1 MSTSQDQARTR
12 TNTIEDDDAT
22 TVCTAHDRRREA
34 PLDAVEH
41 DVAEASAAATNA
53 MGVGATSVMTAGA
66 TSVMGT
72 GAAPTG
78 GPSPATELAGGH
90 SPYAAY
96 LGSPDTHI
104 GATQPIAVRKGLF
117 EGISIAQVIAASAAA
132 ATSMLLASRIG
143 IAGSV
148 IGAAVSSMI
157 TVICSQLYRNALDA
171 SAQKL
176 KAKQASSGLAH
187 GTAMSASAATEPN
200 GTVAAPYAARLEGR
214 DLTARIAP
222 TKLQARAA
230 AERSA
235 TKRKV
240 AVVSV
245 VIAVAAVAASAGIIM
260 LTTSGEG
267 LGVKVP
273 SLFASTDQQA
283 VAPED
288 PADELA
294 SSTPTPQDTGAPSTD
309 GQLPTS
315 RGRLTAPQT
324 RVVRTRRAERPRATG
339 SPVPTGPPRT
349 AQPAPTTR
357 LPATA
362 PAVQMPA
369 ATREHPAAALRT
381 AAPRT
386 RPARAPAS
394 PAPPPAARRTP
405 RQTPSRTPALRT

>member
-78 GPSPATELAGGH
+78 GPSPTSELMSGR

-117 EGISIAQVIAASAAA
+117 NGISVAQVIAASAAA

-187 GTAMSASAATEPN
+187 GTAMSASAVTEPN
-200 GTVAAPYAARLEGR
+200 GTFAAPYAARLEGR
-214 DLTARIAP
+214 ELTARIAP

-283 VAPED
+283 VVPED

-294 SSTPTPQDTGAPSTD
+294 SSTPTPQDTGAPSTGGQSTNQSGATD
-309 GQLPTS
+309 GATNAGGQDTTGGGAAGNGQSGTDESTLN
-315 RGRLTAPQT
+315 G
-324 RVVRTRRAERPRATG
+324 ATG
-339 SPVPTGPPRT
+339 SDDSTAGNGAGSSDAGSDTGT
-349 AQPAPTTR
+349 SGGGSANGGTTDAPSTGTGQSGSSTGGKTDTSTNTG
-357 LPATA
+357 AN
-362 PAVQMPA
+362 
-369 ATREHPAAALRT
+369 
-381 AAPRT
+381 
-386 RPARAPAS
+386 
-394 PAPPPAARRTP
+394 
-405 RQTPSRTPALRT
+405 PSA

>member
-22 TVCTAHDRRREA
+22 TVCTAHDRRRKA

-78 GPSPATELAGGH
+78 GPSPTSELMSGR

-104 GATQPIAVRKGLF
+104 GATQPIAVRKRLF
-117 EGISIAQVIAASAAA
+117 DGISVAQVIAASAAA

-176 KAKQASSGLAH
+176 KAKQASSGLVH

-267 LGVKVP
+267 LGAKAP
-273 SLFASTDQQA
+273 SLFARTDQQT

-294 SSTPTPQDTGAPSTD
+294 SSTPAPQDTDASSTD
-309 GQLPTS
+309 GQSTNQSGTTDGATNAGGQDATGGGAAGNGQPGTDGSTS
-315 RGRLTAPQT
+315 NG
-324 RVVRTRRAERPRATG
+324 ATG
-339 SPVPTGPPRT
+339 SGDSTAGNGAGSSDAGGNTGT
-349 AQPAPTTR
+349 SGGGSANGGTTD
-357 LPATA
+357 
-362 PAVQMPA
+362 
-369 ATREHPAAALRT
+369 
-381 AAPRT
+381 
-386 RPARAPAS
+386 
-394 PAPPPAARRTP
+394 
-405 RQTPSRTPALRT
+405 TPSTGTGQPGSSAGGKTDTSTNTGANPST

>member
-53 MGVGATSVMTAGA
+53 MGVGATSVM
-66 TSVMGT
+66 GT

-78 GPSPATELAGGH
+78 GSSPATELTGGR

-117 EGISIAQVIAASAAA
+117 NGISVAQVIAASAAA
-132 ATSMLLASRIG
+132 ATSMLLASHIG

-187 GTAMSASAATEPN
+187 GTAMSASAVTEPN
-200 GTVAAPYAARLEGR
+200 GTFAAPYAARLEGR
-214 DLTARIAP
+214 ELTARIAP

-283 VAPED
+283 VVPED

-294 SSTPTPQDTGAPSTD
+294 SSTSTPQDTGAPSTD
-309 GQLPTS
+309 GQSTNQSGATDGATDAGGQDATGGGAAGNGQSGTDESTS
-315 RGRLTAPQT
+315 NG
-324 RVVRTRRAERPRATG
+324 ATG
-339 SPVPTGPPRT
+339 SDDSTAGNGAGGSDAGSDTGT
-349 AQPAPTTR
+349 SDGGSANGGTTDAPSTGTGQSGSSTGGKTDTS
-357 LPATA
+357 AN
-362 PAVQMPA
+362 AVA
-369 ATREHPAAALRT
+369 N
-381 AAPRT
+381 
-386 RPARAPAS
+386 
-394 PAPPPAARRTP
+394 
-405 RQTPSRTPALRT
+405 PSA

>member
-78 GPSPATELAGGH
+78 GPSPTSELMSGR

-117 EGISIAQVIAASAAA
+117 DGISVAQVIAASAAA

-187 GTAMSASAATEPN
+187 GTAMSASTATEPN

-214 DLTARIAP
+214 NLTARIAP

-260 LTTSGEG
+260 LATSGEG

-273 SLFASTDQQA
+273 SLFASTDRQA
-283 VAPED
+283 VVPED

-294 SSTPTPQDTGAPSTD
+294 SSTRTPQDTGAPSTD
-309 GQLPTS
+309 GQSTNQSGATDGATDAGGQDATS
-315 RGRLTAPQT
+315 GGAAGNGQSGTDGST
-324 RVVRTRRAERPRATG
+324 SNGATG
-339 SPVPTGPPRT
+339 SDDSTAGNGAGSSDAGSDTGASGGDST
-349 AQPAPTTR
+349 DAPSTGTGQSGSSTGGKTDTSTNTG
-357 LPATA
+357 AN
-362 PAVQMPA
+362 
-369 ATREHPAAALRT
+369 
-381 AAPRT
+381 
-386 RPARAPAS
+386 
-394 PAPPPAARRTP
+394 
-405 RQTPSRTPALRT
+405 PSA

>member
-1 MSTSQDQARTR
+1 
-12 TNTIEDDDAT
+12 
-22 TVCTAHDRRREA
+22 
-34 PLDAVEH
+34 
-41 DVAEASAAATNA
+41 
-53 MGVGATSVMTAGA
+53 
-66 TSVMGT
+66 MGT

-78 GPSPATELAGGH
+78 GPSPTSELMSGR
-90 SPYAAY
+90 SPYTAY

-117 EGISIAQVIAASAAA
+117 NGISVAQVIAASAAA

-176 KAKQASSGLAH
+176 KAKQASSDLAH
-187 GTAMSASAATEPN
+187 GTAMSASAVTEPN

-267 LGVKVP
+267 LGVKAP

-283 VAPED
+283 VVPED

-309 GQLPTS
+309 GQSTNQSGATDGATDAGGQDATGGGAAGNGQSGTDGPTS
-315 RGRLTAPQT
+315 NG
-324 RVVRTRRAERPRATG
+324 ATG
-339 SPVPTGPPRT
+339 SDDSTAGNGAGSSDAGSDTGT
-349 AQPAPTTR
+349 SGGGSANGGTTDAPSTGTGQSGSS
-357 LPATA
+357 TGGKTDTSTN
-362 PAVQMPA
+362 AVA
-369 ATREHPAAALRT
+369 N
-381 AAPRT
+381 
-386 RPARAPAS
+386 
-394 PAPPPAARRTP
+394 
-405 RQTPSRTPALRT
+405 PSA

>member
-78 GPSPATELAGGH
+78 GPSPTSELMSGR

-117 EGISIAQVIAASAAA
+117 DGISVAQVIAASAAA

-176 KAKQASSGLAH
+176 KAKQASSDLAH
-187 GTAMSASAATEPN
+187 GTAMSASAVTEPN
-200 GTVAAPYAARLEGR
+200 GTFAAPYAARLEGR

-294 SSTPTPQDTGAPSTD
+294 SSAPTPQDTGAPSTGGQSTNQSGATD
-309 GQLPTS
+309 GATNAGGQDTTGGGAAGNGQSGTDGPTS
-315 RGRLTAPQT
+315 NG
-324 RVVRTRRAERPRATG
+324 ATG
-339 SPVPTGPPRT
+339 SGDSAAGNGAGSPDAGSDTGT
-349 AQPAPTTR
+349 SDGGSANGGTTDAPSTGTGQSGSS
-357 LPATA
+357 TGGKTDTSTN
-362 PAVQMPA
+362 AVA
-369 ATREHPAAALRT
+369 N
-381 AAPRT
+381 
-386 RPARAPAS
+386 
-394 PAPPPAARRTP
+394 
-405 RQTPSRTPALRT
+405 PSA

>member
-78 GPSPATELAGGH
+78 GSSPATELAGGR

-117 EGISIAQVIAASAAA
+117 NGISVAQVIAASAAA

-187 GTAMSASAATEPN
+187 GTAMSDSAVTEPN
-200 GTVAAPYAARLEGR
+200 DTFAAPYAARLEGR
-214 DLTARIAP
+214 NLTARIAP

-309 GQLPTS
+309 GQSTNQSGATDGATDAGGQDATGGGAAGNGQSGTDGSTS
-315 RGRLTAPQT
+315 NG
-324 RVVRTRRAERPRATG
+324 ATG
-339 SPVPTGPPRT
+339 SDDSTAGNGAGSSDAGSDTGT
-349 AQPAPTTR
+349 SGGGTTDAPSTGTGK
-357 LPATA
+357 PGSSTGGKTDTSTN
-362 PAVQMPA
+362 AVA
-369 ATREHPAAALRT
+369 N
-381 AAPRT
+381 
-386 RPARAPAS
+386 
-394 PAPPPAARRTP
+394 
-405 RQTPSRTPALRT
+405 PSA

>member
-78 GPSPATELAGGH
+78 GPSPTSELMSGR
-90 SPYAAY
+90 SPYTAY

-117 EGISIAQVIAASAAA
+117 NGISVAQVIAASAAA

-176 KAKQASSGLAH
+176 KAKQASSDLAH
-187 GTAMSASAATEPN
+187 GTAMSASAVTEPN

-267 LGVKVP
+267 LGVKAP

-283 VAPED
+283 VVPED
-288 PADELA
+288 PADELV

-309 GQLPTS
+309 GQSTNQSGATDGATDAGGQDATGGGAAGNGQSGTDGPTS
-315 RGRLTAPQT
+315 NG
-324 RVVRTRRAERPRATG
+324 ATG
-339 SPVPTGPPRT
+339 SDDSTAGNGAGGSDAGSDTGKSDGVSANGGT
-349 AQPAPTTR
+349 TDAPSTGTGQSGSS
-357 LPATA
+357 TGGKTDTSTN
-362 PAVQMPA
+362 AVA
-369 ATREHPAAALRT
+369 N
-381 AAPRT
+381 
-386 RPARAPAS
+386 
-394 PAPPPAARRTP
+394 
-405 RQTPSRTPALRT
+405 PSA

>member
-41 DVAEASAAATNA
+41 DVAEASTAATNA

-78 GPSPATELAGGH
+78 GSSPATELAGGR

-117 EGISIAQVIAASAAA
+117 DGISVAQVIAASAAA

-176 KAKQASSGLAH
+176 KAKQASSDLAH
-187 GTAMSASAATEPN
+187 GTAMSASAMTEPN

-214 DLTARIAP
+214 NLTARIAP

-245 VIAVAAVAASAGIIM
+245 VIAVAAVTASAGIIM

-283 VAPED
+283 VVPED

-294 SSTPTPQDTGAPSTD
+294 SSTPTPQDTGAPPADEQSTNQSGATD
-309 GQLPTS
+309 GATDAGGQDATGGGAAGNGQSGTDGSTS
-315 RGRLTAPQT
+315 NG
-324 RVVRTRRAERPRATG
+324 ATG
-339 SPVPTGPPRT
+339 SDDSTAGNGAGSSDAGSDTGT
-349 AQPAPTTR
+349 SGGGSANGGTTDAPSTGTGQSGSSTGGKTDTSTNVV
-357 LPATA
+357 AN
-362 PAVQMPA
+362 
-369 ATREHPAAALRT
+369 
-381 AAPRT
+381 
-386 RPARAPAS
+386 
-394 PAPPPAARRTP
+394 
-405 RQTPSRTPALRT
+405 PSA

>member
-78 GPSPATELAGGH
+78 GPSPTSELMSGR
-90 SPYAAY
+90 SPYTAY

-117 EGISIAQVIAASAAA
+117 NGISVAQVIAASAAA

-187 GTAMSASAATEPN
+187 GTAMSDSAVTEPN

-283 VAPED
+283 VVPED

-294 SSTPTPQDTGAPSTD
+294 SSTPTPQDTAAPSTD
-309 GQLPTS
+309 GQSTNQSGATDGATDAGGQDATGGGAASNGQSGTDGSTS
-315 RGRLTAPQT
+315 NG
-324 RVVRTRRAERPRATG
+324 ATG
-339 SPVPTGPPRT
+339 SDDSTAGNGAGSSDAGSDTGT
-349 AQPAPTTR
+349 SGGGSANGGTTDAPSTGTGQSGSS
-357 LPATA
+357 TGGKTDTSTN
-362 PAVQMPA
+362 AVA
-369 ATREHPAAALRT
+369 N
-381 AAPRT
+381 
-386 RPARAPAS
+386 
-394 PAPPPAARRTP
+394 
-405 RQTPSRTPALRT
+405 PSA

>member
-53 MGVGATSVMTAGA
+53 MGVGATSVM
-66 TSVMGT
+66 GT

-78 GPSPATELAGGH
+78 GSSPVTELTGGR

-117 EGISIAQVIAASAAA
+117 DGISVAQVIAASAAA

-187 GTAMSASAATEPN
+187 GTAMSDSAVTEPN
-200 GTVAAPYAARLEGR
+200 GTFAAPYAARLEGR
-214 DLTARIAP
+214 ELTARIAP

-309 GQLPTS
+309 GQSTNQSGATDGATDAGGQDATGGGAAGNGQSGTDGSTS
-315 RGRLTAPQT
+315 NG
-324 RVVRTRRAERPRATG
+324 ATG
-339 SPVPTGPPRT
+339 SDSTAGNGAGSSDAGSDTGT
-349 AQPAPTTR
+349 SGGGSANGGTTDAPSTGTGQSGSSTGGKTDTSTNTV
-357 LPATA
+357 AN
-362 PAVQMPA
+362 
-369 ATREHPAAALRT
+369 
-381 AAPRT
+381 
-386 RPARAPAS
+386 
-394 PAPPPAARRTP
+394 
-405 RQTPSRTPALRT
+405 PSA

>member
-78 GPSPATELAGGH
+78 GSSPATELTGGR

-117 EGISIAQVIAASAAA
+117 DGISVAQVIAASAAA

-187 GTAMSASAATEPN
+187 GTAMSTSAVTEPN
-200 GTVAAPYAARLEGR
+200 GTFAAPYAARLEGR
-214 DLTARIAP
+214 ELTARIAP

-283 VAPED
+283 VVPED

-294 SSTPTPQDTGAPSTD
+294 SSTPTPQDTGAPPTD
-309 GQLPTS
+309 GQSTNQSGATDGATDAGGQDATGGGAAGNGQSGTDESTS
-315 RGRLTAPQT
+315 NG
-324 RVVRTRRAERPRATG
+324 ATG
-339 SPVPTGPPRT
+339 SDDSTAGNGAGSSDAGSDTGT
-349 AQPAPTTR
+349 SGGGSANGGTTDAPSTGTGQSGSSTGGKTDTSTNTV
-357 LPATA
+357 AN
-362 PAVQMPA
+362 
-369 ATREHPAAALRT
+369 
-381 AAPRT
+381 
-386 RPARAPAS
+386 
-394 PAPPPAARRTP
+394 
-405 RQTPSRTPALRT
+405 PSA

>member
-78 GPSPATELAGGH
+78 GSSPATELTGGR

-117 EGISIAQVIAASAAA
+117 NGISVAQVIAASAAA
-132 ATSMLLASRIG
+132 ATSMLLASHIG

-187 GTAMSASAATEPN
+187 GTAMSASAVTEPN
-200 GTVAAPYAARLEGR
+200 GTFAAPYAARLEGR
-214 DLTARIAP
+214 ELTARIAP

-283 VAPED
+283 VVPED

-294 SSTPTPQDTGAPSTD
+294 SSTPTPQDAGAPSTD
-309 GQLPTS
+309 GQSTNQSGATDGATDAGGQDATGGGAAGNGQSGTDGSTS
-315 RGRLTAPQT
+315 NG
-324 RVVRTRRAERPRATG
+324 ATG
-339 SPVPTGPPRT
+339 SDDSTAGNGAGSSDAGSDTGT
-349 AQPAPTTR
+349 SGGGSANSGTTDAPSTGTGQSDSS
-357 LPATA
+357 TGGKTDTSTN
-362 PAVQMPA
+362 AVA
-369 ATREHPAAALRT
+369 N
-381 AAPRT
+381 
-386 RPARAPAS
+386 
-394 PAPPPAARRTP
+394 
-405 RQTPSRTPALRT
+405 PSA